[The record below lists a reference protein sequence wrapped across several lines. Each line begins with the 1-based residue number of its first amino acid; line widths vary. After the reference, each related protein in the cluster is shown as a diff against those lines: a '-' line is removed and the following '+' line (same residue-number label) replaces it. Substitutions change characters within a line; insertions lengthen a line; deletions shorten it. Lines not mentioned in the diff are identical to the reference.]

1 MIDFTD
7 LRDKNIAILGFG
19 LEGKST
25 LRFLMDQK
33 VSFRNITILDTNKDL
48 DSPDEVQKVT

>member
-1 MIDFTD
+1 MLDFTD